1 MTEEGFPRLNP
12 QLITLIVVLGVLVGI
27 TAAIRLPSTEPV
39 SPDAGQDG
47 EATPSPAFASYF
59 VDVFP
64 GRTADRSRPRSGT
77 PIRQE
82 SRFSTGE
89 EVGLRAETAPG
100 ITRPLVL
107 SVRFLERGTREELPS
122 LRDDRQ
128 EFRVHPGPRT
138 YCCLRMPQ
146 ETGDYAL
153 ALIVD
158 QRFLADIPV
167 AVTAPKPQR

>member
-1 MTEEGFPRLNP
+1 MEEGFPRLNP
-12 QLITLIVVLGVLVGI
+12 RLITLVVVLGLLVGI

-39 SPDAGQDG
+39 SPDAGHEGDS
-47 EATPSPAFASYF
+47 ARSPAFASYF

-77 PIRQE
+77 PIRLE
-82 SRFSTGE
+82 SRFSAGE

-100 ITRPLVL
+100 ITRSLVL
-107 SVRFLERGTREELPS
+107 SVRFLDQGTREELPS

-128 EFRVHPGPRT
+128 EFRVQPGPRT

-146 ETGDYAL
+146 ETGDYVL

-158 QRFLADIPV
+158 QRFLANIPLT
-167 AVTAPKPQR
+167 VTAPRRQR